1 MHPKQYYTTLYSAK
15 RYYTTLHMNKQYQ
28 ELKVQEGVYVPQPA
42 MDYPQENPF
51 ERTLF
56 PTFDRELAIDE
67 HYPYLNDSPRHL
79 RRIRWAYPI
88 ILKIGLNILLH
99 VKMGLRIRGREI
111 LKKYKQEFA
120 HGAITIAN
128 HVYRLDCPCVLL
140 AVKAKH
146 TTRIP
151 MFAPNFRTKDNFFL
165 NIVGG
170 VPIPDS
176 STNMSA
182 LKKFNEAFDEYNR
195 RGWWFHI
202 FPEACRW
209 DMYKPLRP
217 FQKGAFT
224 MSYKYN
230 KPLLPCVITYR
241 ERKGIYRLFGPKELP
256 LLTVTIGEPIFPDTT
271 QARKTEVEHLRQV
284 AHEQM
289 THMAGITHNPW
300 PAAWGNQ

>member
-1 MHPKQYYTTLYSAK
+1 M
-15 RYYTTLHMNKQYQ
+15 RYDQ
-28 ELKVQEGVYVPQPA
+28 LKVQEGEYIPTPA
-42 MDYPQENPF
+42 MEYPEENPF
-51 ERTLF
+51 QRTLF

-67 HYPYLNDSPRHL
+67 NYPYVDDTFMYRLKN
-79 RRIRWAYPI
+79 IFAYI
-88 ILKIGLNILLH
+88 FLLKTGLNIMLH
-99 VKMGLRIRGREI
+99 VKMGLRIRGREV
-111 LKKYKQEFA
+111 LKKHKEGLKN
-120 HGAITIAN
+120 GAITIAN
-128 HVYRLDCPCVLL
+128 HMFRLDCPCVLL

-151 MFAPNFRTKDNFFL
+151 MFAPNFRTKDSIFL
-165 NIVGG
+165 QMVGG
-170 VPIPDS
+170 VPIPEPE
-176 STNMSA
+176 TGLSA
-182 LKKFNEAFDEYNR
+182 MKKFNEAFDEFNK

-256 LLTVTIGEPIFPDTT
+256 LLTVTIGEPIYPDTA
-271 QARKTEVEHLRQV
+271 QARKTEVERLREM
-284 AHEQM
+284 AHTQM
-289 THMAGITHNPW
+289 QQMAGITHNPW